1 GLLVDGYQH
10 VEIVRRG
17 SHRFRP
23 DANLIIAVP
32 PLDPGAEL
40 PVSVH
45 VIPQTVADGGE
56 EIAAAFDPLPLL
68 PADLPRN
75 EVLQWRQPL
84 LACFPCA
91 FILTPDCVIMQINK
105 PNLFD
110 APEEYP

>member
-1 GLLVDGYQH
+1 SADQYTRARRQPPLYPHAALP
-10 VEIVRRG
+10 IFVRRG
-17 SHRFRP
+17 RHRFRP

-32 PLDPGAEL
+32 ALDPGAEL

-84 LACFPCA
+84 LACFP
-91 FILTPDCVIMQINK
+91 
-105 PNLFD
+105 
-110 APEEYP
+110 APRSEERRVGKERC